1 MRFRTRLFT
10 VLSLAG
16 IGAFFAACT
25 GSDPAD
31 TSNSTAV
38 TGGSGAGAGGGT
50 GGLGGA
56 GASGTGAGGA
66 GAGGGGPVVYPESI
80 LCGKPEDDPRCG
92 PAYDPEKALSKEEL
106 DKALAE
112 GLATWRIAGT
122 GGACVGCHSPD
133 GYDLAKIGYSDAD
146 IERRALSH
154 LNADQAKT
162 LVAYV
167 HALRQAHQMTELI
180 HPAKYRP
187 EQPAFEAFAEKTP
200 GLEVTSAQ
208 AQDERD
214 EAFMH
219 ALTDDLGLLWATGK
233 IDSLEK
239 AKKARE
245 EILAVDLSSQK
256 IGIPFDHLS
265 EDGWHGEPHRSIFE
279 WYPAMPTAPLPGKES
294 EWYALAD
301 AYLADPSDDKLWAYY
316 DAIDPLTHCDYDLS
330 NGGDPDFYQHACE
343 WMRLKFKSLQVAS
356 HMLRHG
362 TTAYPDVLLGE
373 PAGTTAVSAL
383 DLVIAR
389 SPIWE
394 AGDVIRVAPLM
405 RPPGTACFAQDNWP
419 CTLLP
424 PKIDETIHE
433 DPTYEEARIKQGE
446 VFQQSWFVMSWL
458 RDPALVHQSHNF
470 ATFIGDYL
478 ESVLLPH
485 YDIHHAF
492 VVARMAAS
500 KSAATAWMN
509 ADGFR
514 AGTGKIASVRTF
526 SFKQIRNNFSPP
538 PDSDPRRATHER
550 MFANFA
556 RMWIYLVEDDLKTSN
571 EVFDRPEVLRAVRFM
586 RTWVGELEGAEDPA
600 INAAVL
606 SIEALAPAAKE
617 LRTPENIDDYPGTGL
632 QPTGT
637 WGEFDAP
644 YTGD

>member
-1 MRFRTRLFT
+1 MY
-10 VLSLAG
+10 
-16 IGAFFAACT
+16 
-25 GSDPAD
+25 PA
-31 TSNSTAV
+31 
-38 TGGSGAGAGGGT
+38 
-50 GGLGGA
+50 
-56 GASGTGAGGA
+56 
-66 GAGGGGPVVYPESI
+66 SI
-80 LCGKPEDDPRCG
+80 LCPEPAGSDPRCG
-92 PAYDPEKALSKEEL
+92 PAYDPASALSPEELEKALT
-106 DKALAE
+106 E
-112 GLATWRIAGT
+112 GLATWRFKGT
-122 GGACVGCHSPD
+122 DGACVACHSPD
-133 GYDLAKIGYSDAD
+133 GYDLAKVGYSDAD

-154 LNADQAKT
+154 VDAEQTKT

-167 HALRQAHQMTELI
+167 HALRQKYEMTKLL
-180 HPAKYRP
+180 HPAKLRP
-187 EQPAFEAFAEKTP
+187 EQPAFEAFPEKTP
-200 GLEVTSAQ
+200 GLEVTDPK

-214 EAFMH
+214 EAFML

-233 IDSLEK
+233 VDSLEK
-239 AKKARE
+239 AKQARE
-245 EILAVDLSSQK
+245 ELLAVDLLSQK

-279 WYPAMPTAPLPGKES
+279 WYPAMPTAPLPGKE
-294 EWYALAD
+294 EAWYALED
-301 AYLADPSDDKLWAYY
+301 AYLADPSDDKLWAYF
-316 DAIDPLTHCDYDLS
+316 DAIDSLTGCDYDLS
-330 NGGDPDFYQHACE
+330 NGGDPAFYQHACE
-343 WMRLKFKSLQVAS
+343 WMRLKFKSLQVFQ
-356 HMLRHG
+356 HMLRRG
-362 TTAYPDVLLGE
+362 TTAYPDVLSDQ
-373 PAGTTAVSAL
+373 PAGTTAAGAL

-394 AGDVIRVAPLM
+394 AGDVVRVAPLM
-405 RPPGTACFAQDNWP
+405 RPEQTACFSQDNLP

-424 PKIDETIHE
+424 PKIDETVHSI
-433 DPTYEEARIKQGE
+433 PTYEEARIKQGE

-500 KSAATAWMN
+500 KSAATGWMD
-509 ADGFR
+509 AGGFR

-526 SFKQIRNNFSPP
+526 SFKQLRNNLSPP
-538 PDSDPRRATHER
+538 PEGDPRRATHER

-556 RMWIYLVEDDLKTSN
+556 RMWIYLVEDDLKVSG

-586 RTWVGELEGAEDPA
+586 RTWIAELEGAEDA
-600 INAAVL
+600 GVNAAVL

-617 LRTPENIDDYPGTGL
+617 LRAPENVAEYPGTGL

-637 WGEFDAP
+637 WGEFDMP

>member
-1 MRFRTRLFT
+1 VGALW
-10 VLSLAG
+10 LAG
-16 IGAFFAACT
+16 LGALAGGCSGEDLAGT
-25 GSDPAD
+25 GGQGGEPTGA
-31 TSNSTAV
+31 
-38 TGGSGAGAGGGT
+38 GGSGATGA
-50 GGLGGA
+50 A
-56 GASGTGAGGA
+56 GGAGGA
-66 GAGGGGPVVYPESI
+66 GANGGNGTAVYPASI
-80 LCGKPEDDPRCG
+80 LCPEPAGSDPRCG
-92 PAYDPEKALSKEEL
+92 PAYEPAKALSPEELEKALT
-106 DKALAE
+106 E
-112 GLATWRIAGT
+112 GLATWRFKGT
-122 GGACVGCHSPD
+122 DGACVACHSPD
-133 GYDLAKIGYSDAD
+133 GYDLAKVGYSDAD

-154 LNADQAKT
+154 VDAEKTKT
-162 LVAYV
+162 LVGYV
-167 HALRQAHQMTELI
+167 HALRQKYEMTKLL
-180 HPAKYRP
+180 HPAKLRP
-187 EQPAFEAFAEKTP
+187 EQPAFEAFPEKTP
-200 GLEVTSAQ
+200 GLEVTDPK

-214 EAFMH
+214 EAFMR

-233 IDSLEK
+233 VDSLEK
-239 AKKARE
+239 AKQARE
-245 EILAVDLSSQK
+245 ELLAVDLLSQK

-279 WYPAMPTAPLPGKES
+279 WYPAMPTAPLAGKE
-294 EWYALAD
+294 EAWYALED

-316 DAIDPLTHCDYDLS
+316 DAIDALTGCDYDLS
-330 NGGDPDFYQHACE
+330 NGGDPAYYQHACE
-343 WMRLKFKSLQVAS
+343 WMRLKFKSLQVFQ

-362 TTAYPDVLLGE
+362 TTAYPDVLSDK
-373 PAGTTAVSAL
+373 PAGTTAAGAL

-405 RPPGTACFAQDNWP
+405 RPDQTACFSQDNLP

-424 PKIDETIHE
+424 PKIDETVHSI
-433 DPTYEEARIKQGE
+433 PTYEEARIKQGE

-500 KSAATAWMN
+500 KSAATGWMD
-509 ADGFR
+509 AGGFLT
-514 AGTGKIASVRTF
+514 GTGKIASVRTF
-526 SFKQIRNNFSPP
+526 SFKQLRNNFSPP
-538 PDSDPRRATHER
+538 PENDPRRATHER

-556 RMWIYLVEDDLKTSN
+556 RMWIYLVEDDLKTSG

-586 RTWVGELEGAEDPA
+586 RTWIGELEGAEDA
-600 INAAVL
+600 GVNAAAL
-606 SIEALAPAAKE
+606 SIEALAPGAKE
-617 LRTPENIDDYPGTGL
+617 LRTPENVAEYPGTGL

-644 YTGD
+644 YTGK